1 MFAGIAPYPI
11 IIAKKLKE
19 KGKKVKIY
27 SNELNKKANL
37 YAKENIRL
45 NKLEKFIEL
54 LPGDAKKLSQKI
66 KFDIILMPRPNLK
79 ETFLK
84 KAIGLSKKGTIIFY
98 HGFGNKEKVLKEI
111 KKDAQDRI
119 GKIEI
124 RKAGDIGKKTY
135 RWNAKFKVI

>member
-1 MFAGIAPYPI
+1 MNIFAYHPYR
-11 IIAKKLKE
+11 KLKLQN
-19 KGKKVKIY
+19 KIATIY
-27 SNELNKKANL
+27 SNELNTKANR
-37 YAKENIRL
+37 YAEENIHL
-45 NKLEKFIEL
+45 NKVREL
-54 LPGDAKKLSQKI
+54 IKIIPGDANKLPSKI
-66 KFDIILMPRPNLK
+66 KEKFKFILMPRPNLK